1 MTGAAPLS
9 GITEGG
15 KVENNE
21 NDPPFSAVIIEAKP
35 SKPMDTGNDTQ
46 LCNPSPRPCGRSPKN
61 SVNFSPNCQ
70 GDRKFGFPL
79 KSPRPRGRPPKYVV
93 TLLPCSNGM
102 KPEFSP
108 SKPCSPGPATE
119 NTITLAKS
127 KKKKLDSSVLKS
139 STVKSDASPYTGG
152 IELKQSG
159 GLNAPKASEEKYVF
173 STNDVIM
180 TPVDPNTP
188 VNPSGASDS
197 KNKVSSTSCT
207 PSTKKTSKRKRSLF
221 LETLDPESKAARIRQ
236 FEQEISSL
244 FKYLNEGFED
254 NSSAG
259 SDEVVDMGS
268 YTTNVI
274 VARLLEESRLPYSK
288 LVQQIYDKL
297 KNKIDQNGGA
307 EISLAVVRSSVLLIG
322 QRPFYGISNADADV
336 LEDESETCLWCW
348 EVEHKL

>member
-1 MTGAAPLS
+1 
-9 GITEGG
+9 
-15 KVENNE
+15 
-21 NDPPFSAVIIEAKP
+21 
-35 SKPMDTGNDTQ
+35 
-46 LCNPSPRPCGRSPKN
+46 
-61 SVNFSPNCQ
+61 
-70 GDRKFGFPL
+70 
-79 KSPRPRGRPPKYVV
+79 
-93 TLLPCSNGM
+93 
-102 KPEFSP
+102 
-108 SKPCSPGPATE
+108 
-119 NTITLAKS
+119 
-127 KKKKLDSSVLKS
+127 
-139 STVKSDASPYTGG
+139 
-152 IELKQSG
+152 
-159 GLNAPKASEEKYVF
+159 
-173 STNDVIM
+173 M

-188 VNPSGASDS
+188 VNPSGASDN

-307 EISLAVVRSSVLLIG
+307 EISLAVVRSTVLLIG